1 MEDLHLMAK
10 NCELF
15 NGAQHTL
22 TKDAYQ
28 IYKETIDLINVDRN
42 ILGKDKDPYTV
53 QQNDIR
59 TK

>member
-1 MEDLHLMAK
+1 MAK

-15 NGAQHTL
+15 NGSNHTL
-22 TKDAYQ
+22 TKEAYQ
-28 IYKETIDLINVDRN
+28 IYNETVELINVDRD
-42 ILGKDKDPYTV
+42 ILGKDKDQYIV

>member
-1 MEDLHLMAK
+1 MAK